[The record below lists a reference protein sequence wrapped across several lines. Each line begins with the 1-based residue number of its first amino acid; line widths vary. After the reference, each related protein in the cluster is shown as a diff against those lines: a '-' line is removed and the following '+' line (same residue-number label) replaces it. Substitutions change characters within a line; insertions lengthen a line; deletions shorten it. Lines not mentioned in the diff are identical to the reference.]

1 MSSVVIS
8 GDTSGSVT
16 LQAPS
21 VAGTTVLTLP
31 ATSGTVIT
39 GPSGVVA
46 IATGGT
52 GQTTATA
59 AFDALS
65 PITTTGDLI
74 VGNGSNS
81 ATRLA
86 IGANNTVLTSN
97 GTTATWAA
105 AGGGNI
111 QTQIFTSPGTWT
123 KPASCTQVRVTVI
136 GGGAGGGPAGTGPGG
151 GGGAAY
157 AIVPVSGPVS
167 VTVGSGAGSGNPGGT
182 GGTSSFGPFVS
193 CTGGT
198 GGNNSVGP
206 GNNGASTVSTGTQ
219 LAAGPI
225 GRNGGTYNANTSFEN
240 GIGFGA
246 ICGASLSNAGFAPGG
261 GGAFT
266 FSVSGPSGMAGKGG
280 GISAGGVGGAV
291 AVEFVG

>member
-8 GDTSGSVT
+8 GDVSGSVT

-21 VAGTTVLTLP
+21 TAGTTVLTLP
-31 ATSGTVIT
+31 ATSGTVVTTATSTGISGSAIT
-39 GPSGVVA
+39 TGTVGVSV
-46 IATGGT
+46 GGT
-52 GQTTATA
+52 GANTLTANNVI
-59 AFDALS
+59 L
-65 PITTTGDLI
+65 
-74 VGNGSNS
+74 GNGTSAVQFVAPGSN
-81 ATRLA
+81 
-86 IGANNTVLTSN
+86 GNVLTSN
-97 GTTATWAA
+97 GTTWTSAA
-105 AGGGNI
+105 AGGGSL

-136 GGGAGGGPAGTGPGG
+136 AGGGGGGPPGTGPGG

-157 AIVPVSGPVS
+157 AIVPVSAPVS
-167 VTVGSGAGSGNPGGT
+167 VTVGSGGASGNPGPT
-182 GGTSSFGPFVS
+182 GGTSSFGAFVS

-225 GRNGGTYNANTSFEN
+225 GRIGSPYNANTSIDN
-240 GIGFGA
+240 GLGFGA
-246 ICGASLSNAGFAPGG
+246 IYATTNSNAGFTGSG
-261 GGAFT
+261 SGAFT

-280 GISAGGVGGAV
+280 GVAAGGGGGAV